1 MFWTPLYCRLLSDIR
16 CFWLPNSIQKQ
27 STKCLIRSS
36 VGNRPSVSG
45 WHLHLYQVLPFT
57 ESSGPSLEWVLGA
70 QRGIAVIPSLSC
82 GLRPGCILSLGD
94 REDWVYIST
103 SFPSFSFLSAHLYLL
118 CARSPQIQSLSDSI
132 FSDPKPSLS
141 CLEGGRAFINLHQL
155 VEGILGYIYL
165 IM

>member
-1 MFWTPLYCRLLSDIR
+1 MGS
-16 CFWLPNSIQKQ
+16 
-27 STKCLIRSS
+27 
-36 VGNRPSVSG
+36 RPSVSG
-45 WHLHLYQVLPFT
+45 WHLHLYQVLPYT

-70 QRGIAVIPSLSC
+70 QRGIAVPSLSC

-132 FSDPKPSLS
+132 FSEPKPSVS
-141 CLEGGRAFINLHQL
+141 CLEGGHGG
-155 VEGILGYIYL
+155 GIHISASIGRRNSGIYISLCRILRDTLFLACHPQPLEEPAL
-165 IM
+165 IQCLS